1 MLSVTVTV
9 EFVEPTTLGV
19 PEIVAV
25 APDGLKA
32 KPVGNAST
40 AQFRK
45 TPEPPEAV
53 IVVVKKEFCCPEV
66 GPLCETVGA
75 TRVVKDEV
83 ELFSVAP
90 PDVASTQ

>member
-1 MLSVTVTV
+1 MTVIV

-25 APDGLKA
+25 APEGLKA
-32 KPVGNAST
+32 RPVGNVST
-40 AQFRK
+40 AQLRK

-53 IVVVKKEFCCPEV
+53 MVVVKEEFCWPDV

-75 TRVVKDEV
+75 TKVVKEEV
-83 ELFSVAP
+83 LLFSVTP